1 MKYPR
6 ILAAF
11 TISCLLVI
19 TLNSLNF
26 SQFHWRTTQVAE
38 FCSEAPMTLGTS
50 FRTQCGDIYLNMKGD
65 SKLGPWAY
73 LRATNSSNSRS
84 ISDIKDL
91 VVVEQNFENLG
102 RFVEV
107 SKDHQGRPHEKI
119 LEKSFEEK
127 KSLGLRILS
136 AQSQADIIIGVEIKD
151 IQTATDFAE
160 KFLNGLYQPILIE
173 GNDQRGIDVCYFVKK
188 DLPFDFEIQSHRN
201 LLSDNHNQGTSSELP
216 AFSRDL
222 PVLLI
227 RERGSSPNTTPLM
240 MLAATHFKAQNPDPK
255 KDEKATERRTEQVKK
270 SVEVLK
276 SYQKKYPKLPIMI
289 ISGDFN
295 NDIRTSPEFAPLKDF
310 GFTDS
315 MNVTK
320 DGSSPPLSQRGTQ
333 YFFTPKKEIS
343 NEQLDSIMVKYE
355 GQDYIKSAYILK
367 DLDPNGKPRPQPK
380 TEDEIALRA
389 SDHDGTLTIFDFEK
403 IYQDLKK
410 LISN

>member
-1 MKYPR
+1 MKHTR
-6 ILAAF
+6 IITAF
-11 TISCLLVI
+11 AISCLLI
-19 TLNSLNF
+19 FTLNSINF
-26 SQFHWRTTQVAE
+26 NQFHWNTTQVAE
-38 FCSEAPMTLGTS
+38 FCSEAPITLGTS
-50 FRTQCGDIYLNMKGD
+50 FRTQCSDVYLIKGD

-84 ISDIKDL
+84 INDIKDL

-107 SKDHQGRPHEKI
+107 STDRQGRPHEKI
-119 LEKSFEEK
+119 LEKSLEKK

-136 AQSQADIIIGVEIKD
+136 AHPQADIIIGVEIKD

-160 KFLNGLYQPILIE
+160 NFLNGQYQPILIE
-173 GNDQRGIDVCYFVKK
+173 GNDQRGIDVCYFIKK

-201 LLSDNHNQGTSSELP
+201 LLSENPNQAKSSELP

-222 PVLLI
+222 PVLLL
-227 RERGSSPNTTPLM
+227 RERGSSPKTTPLM

-270 SVEVLK
+270 SVEVLR
-276 SYQKKYPKLPIMI
+276 SYQQKYPKLPIMI

-310 GFTDS
+310 GFNDS
-315 MNVTK
+315 MNLTK
-320 DGSSPPLSQRGTQ
+320 DGSSPPLGKRGTQ
-333 YFFTPKKEIS
+333 YFFTPKKDIS
-343 NEQLDSIMVKYE
+343 NEQLDSIMVKYK
-355 GQDYIKSAYILK
+355 GQDYIKSAFILR
-367 DLDPNGKPRPQPK
+367 DLDQNGHPRPQPT

-389 SDHDGTLTIFDFEK
+389 SDHDGTLTVFDFEK
-403 IYQDLKK
+403 IYQDS
-410 LISN
+410 ISKSN